1 MSSLGF
7 HWGIPGGHGPHSGLA
22 LPGPCP
28 AEIMYRLLGL
38 QPVLKGPRPHN
49 TALWLPQDTMGLVVC
64 PRVVRKGSVSSLT
77 SAAPECGGVCQFYS
91 SYLCTADLE
100 RLGSGTSDPGKL
112 WEDTVKSS
120 LDHVCFLKNSSA
132 SFTPNQP
139 TSLKNQL
146 KKKKERKETKTT
158 IPKLTRTIKPPSFTD
173 IEQKQVSVSI

>member
-146 KKKKERKETKTT
+146 KKKRRNDPSRHCTK
-158 IPKLTRTIKPPSFTD
+158 
-173 IEQKQVSVSI
+173 